1 MQFVDRELYGDF
13 SGIYV
18 IRNKVNG
25 SIYVGQTKQRFVKR
39 FFLHQWKLRNG
50 THDNKHLQRAF
61 NKYGEDAFEFEVE
74 EIIIGNSTFFNSE
87 EMRIIKKYRLQGTCY
102 NQTDGGDGAKGTKL
116 SEENVRKLAELNRK
130 LNTGKKASEETKE
143 RMSKTHKQWHRDH
156 PMSEAQKIKTKHARL
171 AKLNAGEN
179 GTQKITPPVVEEI
192 QKLLMAGYKQADV
205 ARMFDLSQTN
215 ISAIKNGR
223 SWTFVSV
230 EGWDEWRKKCHRAT
244 LCQADSM
251 LEGATTIPQGSR
263 CDGETPS
270 SEALGPGRSG

>member
-1 MQFVDRELYGDF
+1 MRFVDRELYGDF

-74 EIIIGNSTFFNSE
+74 EIIIGDSNFFNSE
-87 EMRIIKKYRLQGTCY
+87 EMRIIKKYRLQGACY

-130 LNTGKKASEETKE
+130 LNTGKKASKETRE
-143 RMSKTHKQWHRDH
+143 RMSKSHKQWHRDH
-156 PMSEAQKIKTKHARL
+156 LISEETKQKNKQTRL
-171 AKLNAGEN
+171 VKLNSGTN
-179 GTQKITPPVVEEI
+179 GTQKVTPPIVEEI
-192 QKLLMAGYKQADV
+192 QRLLMAGNKQADV
-205 ARMFDLSQTN
+205 AARFGLSQTN
-215 ISAIKNGR
+215 VSAIKNGR
-223 SWTFVSV
+223 SWTFVSI
-230 EGWDEWRKKCHRAT
+230 EGWDEWRKKRHRAT
-244 LCQADSM
+244 LCQADSTS
-251 LEGATTIPQGSR
+251 EGATTIPHGSR